1 LDPDPIITSATPFS
15 INFLS
20 YGFSFILPYDKT
32 YPFVTGKLAP
42 RSTPTAAVPTMAS
55 NISWQVH
62 DLSYYQTFE
71 MDHTEDTALSVSLLI
86 PLNWDHRNT
95 GEFRL
100 VIYGGDT
107 DSVPVLAEDLFKD
120 LPNQLKCLYLNL
132 PCSASRL
139 RLPDNSTACLW
150 ADAELL
156 IRKVTLIRFP
166 ITFINNPKLIS
177 KIDLRN

>member
-1 LDPDPIITSATPFS
+1 
-15 INFLS
+15 
-20 YGFSFILPYDKT
+20 
-32 YPFVTGKLAP
+32 
-42 RSTPTAAVPTMAS
+42 MAN
-55 NISWQVH
+55 NISWQVQ
-62 DLSYYQTFE
+62 DLSHYQSFE
-71 MDHTEDTALSVSLLI
+71 MDNTEDTSLSVSLLI
-86 PLNWDHRNT
+86 PLNSDHRNT

-120 LPNQLKCLYLNL
+120 LPDQLKGLYLNL

-156 IRKVTLIRFP
+156 IRNVNLIQCL
-166 ITFINNPKLIS
+166 IIKDPKHPA
-177 KIDLRN
+177 

>member
-1 LDPDPIITSATPFS
+1 
-15 INFLS
+15 
-20 YGFSFILPYDKT
+20 
-32 YPFVTGKLAP
+32 
-42 RSTPTAAVPTMAS
+42 MA
-55 NISWQVH
+55 NNVSWQVQ
-62 DLSYYQTFE
+62 DLSHYQSFE
-71 MDHTEDTALSVSLLI
+71 MDNTEDTSLSVSLLI
-86 PLNWDHRNT
+86 PLNSDHRNT

-120 LPNQLKCLYLNL
+120 LPDQLKGLYLNL

-156 IRKVTLIRFP
+156 IRNVNLIQCLIIEKIP
-166 ITFINNPKLIS
+166 TPPPNHNPGPHV
-177 KIDLRN
+177 N

>member
-1 LDPDPIITSATPFS
+1 
-15 INFLS
+15 
-20 YGFSFILPYDKT
+20 
-32 YPFVTGKLAP
+32 
-42 RSTPTAAVPTMAS
+42 MAN
-55 NISWQVH
+55 NISWQVQ
-62 DLSYYQTFE
+62 DLSHYQSFE
-71 MDHTEDTALSVSLLI
+71 MDNTEDTSLSVSLLI
-86 PLNWDHRNT
+86 PLNSDHRNT

-120 LPNQLKCLYLNL
+120 LPDQLKGLYLNL

-156 IRKVTLIRFP
+156 IRNVNLIQCLIIKIP
-166 ITFINNPKLIS
+166 NIPPNHNPGPHING
-177 KIDLRN
+177 

>member
-1 LDPDPIITSATPFS
+1 
-15 INFLS
+15 
-20 YGFSFILPYDKT
+20 
-32 YPFVTGKLAP
+32 
-42 RSTPTAAVPTMAS
+42 MAS

-71 MDHTEDTALSVSLLI
+71 MDHTADTALSVSLLI
-86 PLNWDHRNT
+86 PLNSDHRNT

-100 VIYGGDT
+100 VIFGGDT
-107 DSVPVLAEDLFKD
+107 ESVPVPAADLFKD
-120 LPNQLKCLYLNL
+120 LPTQLRSLYLNL

-156 IRKVTLIRFP
+156 IRKV
-166 ITFINNPKLIS
+166 NLIS
-177 KIDLRN
+177 SARYLKKIFIPGAIK

>member
-1 LDPDPIITSATPFS
+1 
-15 INFLS
+15 
-20 YGFSFILPYDKT
+20 
-32 YPFVTGKLAP
+32 
-42 RSTPTAAVPTMAS
+42 MAN
-55 NISWQVH
+55 NISWQVQ
-62 DLSYYQTFE
+62 DLSHYQSFE
-71 MDHTEDTALSVSLLI
+71 MDNTEDTSLSVSPLI
-86 PLNWDHRNT
+86 PLNSDHRNT

-120 LPNQLKCLYLNL
+120 IPDQLKGLYLNL

-156 IRKVTLIRFP
+156 IRNVNLIQCL
-166 ITFINNPKLIS
+166 IIKNPKHPT
-177 KIDLRN
+177 

>member
-1 LDPDPIITSATPFS
+1 
-15 INFLS
+15 
-20 YGFSFILPYDKT
+20 
-32 YPFVTGKLAP
+32 
-42 RSTPTAAVPTMAS
+42 MAN
-55 NISWQVH
+55 NISWQVQ
-62 DLSYYQTFE
+62 DLSHYQSFE
-71 MDHTEDTALSVSLLI
+71 MDNTEDTSLSVSLLI
-86 PLNWDHRNT
+86 PLNSDHRNT

-120 LPNQLKCLYLNL
+120 LPDQLKGLYLNL

-156 IRKVTLIRFP
+156 IRNVNLIQCFKIKFQTPHLITIPVLTLIDRSQFCLNHP
-166 ITFINNPKLIS
+166 QNNIA
-177 KIDLRN
+177 NQ